1 MKEFTS
7 GRFQEV
13 IGDDY
18 VTNKNVKKVL
28 FCSGKV
34 YFDLLEEQKKK
45 KAKDIAIVRIEQLY
59 PWPQKQI
66 DAILKKYNNPK
77 LVWVQEEP
85 KNMGA
90 WSYINMRIN
99 MDFDVISRRISAS
112 PATGFSKVHKEEQE
126 TLVKQAFE
134 I

>member
-1 MKEFTS
+1 MT
-7 GRFQEV
+7 
-13 IGDDY
+13 
-18 VTNKNVKKVL
+18 
-28 FCSGKV
+28 
-34 YFDLLEEQKKK
+34 K